1 MTENSNTFEYT
12 YSAKEQ
18 AEIRKIREKY
28 IPKEKEESNIERLRR
43 LDASVTKTA
52 QIVSLILG
60 VAGLLILGFG
70 MSLFMSDLH
79 TALGVGGD
87 SAVVIGVIIGIVGAF
102 VLILAYPAYN
112 AIVKNKREK
121 LAPEI
126 IRLTDELMK

>member
-60 VAGLLILGFG
+60 VAGSLILGFG

-112 AIVKNKREK
+112 TIVKNKREK